1 MTTLLFSGY
10 TEIERTFEVTIA
22 DNGFILKINAKT
34 GEDDAWATD
43 YSFVFND
50 LPSLNS
56 AIDTLTE
63 LV

>member
-1 MTTLLFSGY
+1 MGLFDGY
-10 TEIERTFEVTIA
+10 KEIDNTFEITVA
-22 DNGFILKINAKT
+22 DNGFILKLNAKS
-34 GEDDAWATD
+34 GDEGWVTD
-43 YSFVFND
+43 YSFVFHD

>member
-1 MTTLLFSGY
+1 MSTLLFSGY
-10 TEIERTFEVTIA
+10 EDIERTFEVTVA
-22 DNGFILKINAKT
+22 DNGYILKINAKSSAD
-34 GEDDAWATD
+34 EDWATD

>member
-1 MTTLLFSGY
+1 MNLFNGY
-10 TEIERTFEVTIA
+10 TDIERTFEVTIA
-22 DNGFILKINAKT
+22 DNGFVLKINAKT
-34 GEDDAWATD
+34 DEDEAWATD
-43 YSFVFND
+43 YSFVFPD

>member
-10 TEIERTFEVTIA
+10 TDIERTFEVTVA
-22 DNGFILKINAKT
+22 DNGFILKINAKSSADEDWT
-34 GEDDAWATD
+34 GD
-43 YSFVFND
+43 YSFVFPD

>member
-10 TEIERTFEVTIA
+10 TEIERTFEVTVA

-34 GEDDAWATD
+34 GDEDWATD

>member
-10 TEIERTFEVTIA
+10 TEIERTFEVTVA

-34 GEDDAWATD
+34 GDEVLATD